1 MLKHLLCIMLI
12 GLLAYAIG
20 CTPEPYQATAPPR
33 EGEILL
39 IVRVDDVGLLHS
51 TNLAAQ
57 SLFENSIATDY
68 SIAVTTPWFSEAAAA
83 FRQHPELSVGLQLT
97 VTSPWKNYKW
107 GPVSPSTTLATFLDP
122 VGNFWPTYDRAL
134 NSPTDSLA
142 LISEFRAQVQQAL
155 AAGLDIAYLH
165 FPVQGG
171 QVPRWVWNI
180 LEHLAWE
187 YQVGITTYLDE
198 TPTEPISGKNA
209 REIEKS
215 LVGILNSL
223 KPGLWVLETEAGERT
238 PELYGAGFADTTEI
252 SYRANVMQALRS
264 NIVAALCAERGIKL
278 VSYGKLLQD
287 AGLWHHKPASKTAST
302 QDRVL
307 LEQ

>member
-1 MLKHLLCIMLI
+1 MLNPLHRIVLF
-12 GLLAYAIG
+12 GLLIYSTG
-20 CTPEPYQATAPPR
+20 CMPEPYEATAPPR

-39 IVRVDDVGLLHS
+39 VVRVDDVGLLHS

-83 FRQHPELSVGLQLT
+83 FRQHPELSVGLQFT
-97 VTSPWKNYKW
+97 ITAPWKNYKW
-107 GPVSPSTTLATFLDP
+107 GPVSQGAKLATFLDP
-122 VGNFWPTYDRAL
+122 IGNFWPTYDRAL

-142 LISEFRAQVQQAL
+142 LITEFRAQVQQAL
-155 AAGLDIAYLH
+155 AAGLDLAYLH

-180 LEHLAWE
+180 LEHLARE
-187 YQVGITTYLDE
+187 YQVGITTYFDE
-198 TPTEPISGKNA
+198 TPTAPISGKNA

-215 LVGILNSL
+215 LIDILNGL
-223 KPGLWVLETEAGERT
+223 EPGLWVLETEAGEPT
-238 PELYGAGFADTTEI
+238 PEFYGAGFADTSEI
-252 SYRANVMQALRS
+252 TYRANVMRALRS
-264 NIVAALCAERGIKL
+264 NIIAALCAERGIKL
-278 VSYGKLLQD
+278 VSYRKLLQD
-287 AGLWHHKPASKTAST
+287 AGLWHRKPASKTAST

-307 LEQ
+307 FEQ